1 MRLRG
6 LLWKP
11 GINGLGVGPAWLRI
25 LLPYRHRFDG
35 VAKEHDRMYDDG
47 GTWRDRR
54 MADFVLLTDMVRLCA
69 NDVQVVFG
77 VAYYLMVRMFGW
89 LFYRYKY

>member
-11 GINGLGVGPAWLRI
+11 GINGLGVGPAWLRM

>member
-11 GINGLGVGPAWLRI
+11 GINGLGVGPAWLRL

-35 VAKEHDRMYDDG
+35 VAKEHDMMYDDG
-47 GTWRDRR
+47 GTWRDR
-54 MADFVLLTDMVRLCA
+54 MAADLMLLTDMVRLCA

-77 VAYYLMVRMFGW
+77 VAYYFMVRMFGW
-89 LFYRYKY
+89 LFYRYK

>member
-11 GINGLGVGPAWLRI
+11 GINGLGVGPAWLRM

-47 GTWRDRR
+47 GTWRDHRA
-54 MADFVLLTDMVRLCA
+54 ADFMLLTDMVRLCA

-77 VAYYLMVRMFGW
+77 VAYYFMVRMFGW
-89 LFYRYKY
+89 LFYRYK